1 MTANAFHNIAQIETS
16 LWEAADQLRANSNLT
31 ATEYSMPVLGVIFL
45 RHATN
50 RYQTALQAIEAAQAA
65 GTSPKRPLVKGDFIK
80 RRALMLP
87 EAARYDTLLNLPS
100 GASLGGALV
109 AAMNAIE
116 ADFAPLQGSLPK
128 DYDRFDNKL
137 LENLLRCFDSQ
148 ALRQATGDVF
158 GRIYEYFLMKFAM
171 QGAQDK
177 GEFFTPP
184 SLVQTLLNIIEPNHG
199 VVADLACG
207 SGSKAKFRQPTL
219 SAMPSTGCKT
229 PNWGLIRGLRICA
242 RSPRGVS
249 GVVWR

>member
-1 MTANAFHNIAQIETS
+1 M
-16 LWEAADQLRANSNLT
+16 
-31 ATEYSMPVLGVIFL
+31 
-45 RHATN
+45 
-50 RYQTALQAIEAAQAA
+50 
-65 GTSPKRPLVKGDFIK
+65 PKRPLVKGDFIK

-158 GRIYEYFLMKFAM
+158 GRIYEYFVN
-171 QGAQDK
+171 G
-177 GEFFTPP
+177 
-184 SLVQTLLNIIEPNHG
+184 
-199 VVADLACG
+199 LAYAG
-207 SGSKAKFRQPTL
+207 MR
-219 SAMPSTGCKT
+219 
-229 PNWGLIRGLRICA
+229 RCA
-242 RSPRGVS
+242 
-249 GVVWR
+249 